1 MRDVIQLRDIYTI
14 LQPDESQVHL
24 NIMAPAM
31 NESNLHSVLLLICN
45 VCDLRAN
52 LLQLYLCLPACI
64 VVFQIWGSVSDYFM
78 SSELSGMNC
87 AMILLS
93 YFVKHKQATSS
104 CTDAYKHRLL
114 LSFLVMRGTAHM
126 YVQKAPRVLL

>member
-1 MRDVIQLRDIYTI
+1 MRDVIQLRDIHTI

-31 NESNLHSVLLLICN
+31 NEPNLHSVLLFICN
-45 VCDLRAN
+45 ACDLRAD

-64 VVFQIWGSVSDYFM
+64 LFFQIWCSLSDYFM

-93 YFVKHKQATSS
+93 YLVDKQATSS

-114 LSFLVMRGTAHM
+114 LNFLVMKDTAHM

>member
-1 MRDVIQLRDIYTI
+1 MRDVIQLRDIHTI

-31 NESNLHSVLLLICN
+31 NESNLHSVLLSICN
-45 VCDLRAN
+45 ACDLRAHS
-52 LLQLYLCLPACI
+52 LQLYLCLPASRTQ
-64 VVFQIWGSVSDYFM
+64 VFQIWGSLSDYFM

-93 YFVKHKQATSS
+93 YSVEDKQATSS

-114 LSFLVMRGTAHM
+114 LSFRL
-126 YVQKAPRVLL
+126 